1 MVCSEKELGLSDD
14 HTGVIILDPT
24 APVGRPLQDV
34 LGDTVLDVE
43 LTPNLAYANCI
54 IGLARE
60 VAALTGQQLRSWRPD
75 DARLAASLS
84 PTTPY
89 VTVRSADPQLCPRY
103 SAALIENVTI
113 QPAPAWMQRR
123 LLLAG
128 MRPIS
133 NIVDITNYC
142 MLEMGQPL
150 HAFDYEKVQGGI
162 VVRRAAPGEPIQTL
176 DGIER
181 LLSEDILLITDDS
194 GPIAIAGVMG
204 GATTEVSERTRHIL
218 LESANFYSISIRRTS
233 QALRLASEAAQRFG
247 RGVDSTLTLPALVR
261 ASRLMEELGDGTM
274 HAEIADTYPQPPRAR
289 HITLRAAEVKRILG
303 MDFSIETM
311 QRILS
316 ALDFQC
322 TPRSD
327 DGNPRLEVEVP
338 SHRLDVSIAA
348 DLIEDIA
355 RIHGYEAIPLTLI
368 KDVLPPQRSQPL
380 LAGIEQTRDILVGC
394 GLTEI
399 ISYGLTSLDSVSRA
413 QVDGP
418 PVEASAYIRLANPI
432 SQEREFLRQALLP
445 SMLETLRTNSRYR
458 QRMALFEIGRVYLSQ
473 PGEELPLEQRRLA
486 IALTGPV
493 QPASWYDGEAPPHFG
508 FAHLKGIIETLVQ
521 RLHVPGVRFAAAPH
535 PSLHPARSAAL
546 QLAGAA
552 LGMMGEVHPQVCER
566 FDVPEQTVALLE
578 LNLDMLLAHR
588 QPRRYQRISRFPAAL
603 QDMALVMDADIPAQM
618 VEETLRA
625 AGGDLLRHVELFDLY
640 QGEQIPAGKKS
651 LAYALTFQA
660 EDRSLTEDEVLQL
673 YQRIQQH
680 AAATLGA
687 ELRR

>member
-1 MVCSEKELGLSDD
+1 
-14 HTGVIILDPT
+14 
-24 APVGRPLQDV
+24 V
-34 LGDTVLDVE
+34 LGDTVLEVE

-60 VAALTGQQLRSWRPD
+60 VAALTGQQLRAWRPD
-75 DARLAASLS
+75 DARLAVSLS
-84 PTTPY
+84 ATTPY
-89 VTVRSADPQLCPRY
+89 ITVRSADPQLCPRY
-103 SAALIENVTI
+103 SAALIENVTL

-128 MRPIS
+128 MRPIN

-142 MLEMGQPL
+142 MLEIGQPL
-150 HAFDYEKVQGGI
+150 HAFDYETLQLQGGI
-162 VVRRAAPGEPIQTL
+162 VVRRAAPGERIQTL
-176 DGIER
+176 DGLER
-181 LLSEDILLITDDS
+181 PLSEDTLLITDDS

-261 ASRLMEELGDGTM
+261 ASRLMEELGGGTM
-274 HAEIADTYPQPPRAR
+274 HAEIADTYPQPPRTR
-289 HITLRAAEVKRILG
+289 YITLRAAEVKRILG

-368 KDVLPPQRSQPL
+368 KDVIPPQRSQPL
-380 LAGIEQTRDILVGC
+380 LAGIEQTRNILVGC

-418 PVEASAYIRLANPI
+418 SVEASAYIRLANPI
-432 SQEREFLRQALLP
+432 SQEREFLRQSLLP

-458 QRMALFEIGRVYLSQ
+458 QRMALFEIGRVYLPQ

-493 QPASWYDGEAPPHFG
+493 LPASWYDGEAPPHFG

-521 RLHVPGVRFAAAPH
+521 RLHVPGVRFVAAPH
-535 PSLHPARSAAL
+535 PSLHPARSATL

-552 LGMMGEVHPQVCER
+552 LGIMGEAHPQVCER

-603 QDMALVMDADIPAQM
+603 QDMALVVDADIPAQT
-618 VEETLRA
+618 VEETLYA

-660 EDRSLTEDEVLQL
+660 DDRSLTEDEVLQL

-680 AAATLGA
+680 AAVTLGA

>member
-1 MVCSEKELGLSDD
+1 
-14 HTGVIILDPT
+14 
-24 APVGRPLQDV
+24 
-34 LGDTVLDVE
+34 
-43 LTPNLAYANCI
+43 
-54 IGLARE
+54 
-60 VAALTGQQLRSWRPD
+60 
-75 DARLAASLS
+75 
-84 PTTPY
+84 
-89 VTVRSADPQLCPRY
+89 
-103 SAALIENVTI
+103 
-113 QPAPAWMQRR
+113 
-123 LLLAG
+123 
-128 MRPIS
+128 
-133 NIVDITNYC
+133 
-142 MLEMGQPL
+142 
-150 HAFDYEKVQGGI
+150 
-162 VVRRAAPGEPIQTL
+162 
-176 DGIER
+176 
-181 LLSEDILLITDDS
+181 
-194 GPIAIAGVMG
+194 
-204 GATTEVSERTRHIL
+204 
-218 LESANFYSISIRRTS
+218 
-233 QALRLASEAAQRFG
+233 
-247 RGVDSTLTLPALVR
+247 
-261 ASRLMEELGDGTM
+261 
-274 HAEIADTYPQPPRAR
+274 
-289 HITLRAAEVKRILG
+289 
-303 MDFSIETM
+303 MDFRVETM

-322 TPRSD
+322 TPHID
-327 DGNPRLEVEVP
+327 AGDPRLEVEVP

-380 LAGIEQTRDILVGC
+380 LAGIEQTRNILVGC

-418 PVEASAYIRLANPI
+418 PVEASTYIRLANPI
-432 SQEREFLRQALLP
+432 SQEREFLRQSLLP
-445 SMLETLRTNSRYR
+445 SMLETLRTNGRYR
-458 QRMALFEIGRVYLSQ
+458 QRMALFEIGRVYLPQ

-486 IALTGPV
+486 IALTGPM
-493 QPASWYDGEAPPHFG
+493 QPASWYDGEAPPYFG
-508 FAHLKGIIETLVQ
+508 FAHLKGIVETLVQ
-521 RLHVPGVRFAAAPH
+521 RLHVPGVRFVAAPH

-552 LGMMGEVHPQVCER
+552 LGVMGEAHPQVCER
-566 FDVPEQTVALLE
+566 FDVPEQAAALLE

-603 QDMALVMDADIPAQM
+603 QDMALVVDADIPAQT

-625 AGGDLLRHVELFDLY
+625 AGGDLLQHVELFDLY
-640 QGEQIPAGKKS
+640 QGEQIPTGKKS